1 MQIDASEQQW
11 RNWINVANFMSE
23 AVEISIYTTDGF
35 FSVNYGDEKFM
46 LGCLD
51 DKYSLHFYVWSRE
64 KINTNLSSTYS
75 LRNTGYNPW
84 EQYLSHS
91 FSKLHIKML
100 ARAGSNG
107 DPIATTSIYL

>member
-1 MQIDASEQQW
+1 
-11 RNWINVANFMSE
+11 MSE

-46 LGCLD
+46 LGYLD

-75 LRNTGYNPW
+75 LRNTGYNP
-84 EQYLSHS
+84 
-91 FSKLHIKML
+91 
-100 ARAGSNG
+100 
-107 DPIATTSIYL
+107 